1 MKTKKVVP
9 PYSGTKTVGKGSGS
23 AIKWENF
30 VFFLVSNVL
39 LKYSLF

>member
-1 MKTKKVVP
+1 MKTTKVVP
-9 PYSGTKTVGKGSGS
+9 PYSRAKTVGKGTGS
-23 AIKWENF
+23 AIKSNIF